1 MDRSDPCCITDL
13 TCFHT
18 VLPSKLPT
26 DVPVL
31 FLYGTKDPTCPPSA
45 VQNMGKF
52 TDQLKV
58 VPISDVGH
66 WIMVQASETVT
77 EAVLEW
83 LESTLGP
90 KALTRL

>member
-1 MDRSDPCCITDL
+1 
-13 TCFHT
+13 
-18 VLPSKLPT
+18 
-26 DVPVL
+26 
-31 FLYGTKDPTCPPSA
+31 
-45 VQNMGKF
+45 MGKF